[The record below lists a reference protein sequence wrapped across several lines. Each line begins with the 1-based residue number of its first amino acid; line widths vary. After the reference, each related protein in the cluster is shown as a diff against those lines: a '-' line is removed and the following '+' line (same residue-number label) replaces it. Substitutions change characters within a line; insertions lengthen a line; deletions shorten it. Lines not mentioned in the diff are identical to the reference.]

1 MRVSTSTETKSTLIF
16 SKTVLAPIQNGSIPR
31 LELMGVLIGV
41 RALKFVEKQLN
52 IPIKSKILFTDSQCV
67 LHWLKSTKVLSVF
80 VENRVKEIKESNN
93 LLFRYIPTDQNP
105 ADIGS
110 RGCSCLELK
119 QSFWWEGPDWLKLPE
134 NNWPNFKD
142 FEPNPE
148 NISKIDSENRSKE
161 SIVQT
166 NLVSVANERDGSGPL
181 TIDIKRYSTSNKL
194 VRMTAWIM
202 RFVNNLKGFHEKS
215 NILNVREIQEAK
227 HIWEK
232 YIQEKMYKDCYD
244 AISSNKKNDIVHDLG
259 LKIDPRGILRCHGRL
274 ENAELIEDAIFPK
287 LLPKNHLFTK
297 LLVEHIHKKTFHSGV
312 SQTLATIRNEY
323 WIPQGRRTVQNII
336 RLCNICQ
343 RFQGG
348 PYKTPPFPPLPMER
362 VNPSPSFQ
370 YTGLDYFGPLYIKE
384 AKKTVKVWVCLFTC
398 LVIRAVHL
406 ELVRDMTAENFLL
419 AIRRFIARRGRPLQI
434 ISDNAPTFLVS
445 KTVLKTVYADLK
457 NRKYVIS
464 YLGNEGVAWKFIVP
478 LAPWMGGFYER
489 LVGVVKFSLRKALG
503 KLLFN
508 CDQLNTLLLEIEAVV
523 NTRPL
528 IYVSSDLNSDST
540 LTPNHFL
547 SLNPNVGIPVN
558 IANHLAGPNSTS
570 RNLIELWKKGQKHL
584 DSFWKVWKSQY
595 LLCLRERFRR
605 DLKAPKIR
613 AKEIPQIGN
622 IVVVQDSIARG
633 MWKLAKIMELPQ
645 GKDGQVRSAKILLQ
659 DKSIVYRPL
668 NRLYPLETG

>member
-1 MRVSTSTETKSTLIF
+1 
-16 SKTVLAPIQNGSIPR
+16 
-31 LELMGVLIGV
+31 
-41 RALKFVEKQLN
+41 
-52 IPIKSKILFTDSQCV
+52 
-67 LHWLKSTKVLSVF
+67 
-80 VENRVKEIKESNN
+80 
-93 LLFRYIPTDQNP
+93 
-105 ADIGS
+105 
-110 RGCSCLELK
+110 
-119 QSFWWEGPDWLKLPE
+119 
-134 NNWPNFKD
+134 
-142 FEPNPE
+142 
-148 NISKIDSENRSKE
+148 
-161 SIVQT
+161 
-166 NLVSVANERDGSGPL
+166 
-181 TIDIKRYSTSNKL
+181 
-194 VRMTAWIM
+194 
-202 RFVNNLKGFHEKS
+202 
-215 NILNVREIQEAK
+215 
-227 HIWEK
+227 
-232 YIQEKMYKDCYD
+232 MYKDCYD

-336 RLCNICQ
+336 RFCNICQ

-434 ISDNAPTFLVS
+434 ISDNAPTFVVS

-457 NRKYVIS
+457 NRKDLIS
-464 YLGNEGVAWKFIVP
+464 YLGNEGIEWKFIVP

-508 CDQLNTLLLEIEAVV
+508 YDQLNTLLLEIEAVV

-558 IANHLAGPNSTS
+558 IPNHLTGPNSTS
-570 RNLIELWKKGQKHL
+570 KNLIELWKKGQKHL
-584 DSFWKVWKSQY
+584 DSFWKIWKSQY
-595 LLCLRERFRR
+595 LLSLRERFKME
-605 DLKAPKIR
+605 LKSPRVQAKEVPKI
-613 AKEIPQIGN
+613 GD
-622 IVVVQDSIARG
+622 IVLVQDVLARG
-633 MWKLAKIMELPQ
+633 MWKLAKIEELPE
-645 GKDGQVRSAKILLQ
+645 GKDGKVRSAKILFQ
-659 DKSIVYRPL
+659 DKSTVYRPL